1 MTAQGQ
7 PRKRSWL
14 KTYSKVIFFC
24 FGIVAVWIC
33 FLNIQPYVRV
43 TEILLGIA
51 GRLAI
56 LNLLLSIPIIGSV
69 LSWVGSFTI
78 PVIGF
83 AIWAIIQFFELLPDL
98 IKAEVLNLTPEDMK
112 KAGIYRG
119 ITYAIDLLLCV
130 VCFPPINGG
139 INGFFLFI
147 SAPSLQDIDW
157 WNLAYIAVTMFAI
170 EALWK
175 AYQWLSVIVSKVK

>member
-1 MTAQGQ
+1 MNPTQGQ
-7 PRKRSWL
+7 QKRSWL
-14 KTYSKVIFFC
+14 KTLSKGVFFC
-24 FGIVAVWIC
+24 FFIVGGWVC

-51 GRLAI
+51 GQLAI
-56 LNLLLSIPIIGSV
+56 LKLLLMIPIIGSI
-69 LSWVGSFTI
+69 LSWIGSFFV

-98 IKAEVLNLTPEDMK
+98 IKAEVLSLSAEDLK

-130 VCFPPINGG
+130 VCFPPIKGG
-139 INGFFLFI
+139 INGFFLFMA
-147 SAPSLQDIDW
+147 APDLQDVDW
-157 WNLAYIAVTMFAI
+157 WNVLYIAITMFAV
-170 EALWK
+170 ECLWK
-175 AYQWLSVIVSKVK
+175 AYQWLTVIASKVK